1 MDRFEVSVED
11 GNLVVNTGAVIE
23 TSRATTV
30 TIAYPQ
36 GPNCV

>member
-1 MDRFEVSVED
+1 
-11 GNLVVNTGAVIE
+11 VNTGAVIE

-30 TIAYPQ
+30 TIPYPQ